1 MKIYTL
7 RLFRDCEQPLRVERL
22 TASTMDVAVGEARRR
37 LAASSFS
44 RSELLDD
51 GRVVGGFQ
59 RARRG
64 GDITVLP
71 LFGH

>member
-1 MKIYTL
+1 MKTYTL

-22 TASTMDVAVGEARRR
+22 TAPSEDVAVGEARRR

-44 RSELLDD
+44 RSHLLDD

-64 GDITVLP
+64 GDVTALP
-71 LFGH
+71 ILGH